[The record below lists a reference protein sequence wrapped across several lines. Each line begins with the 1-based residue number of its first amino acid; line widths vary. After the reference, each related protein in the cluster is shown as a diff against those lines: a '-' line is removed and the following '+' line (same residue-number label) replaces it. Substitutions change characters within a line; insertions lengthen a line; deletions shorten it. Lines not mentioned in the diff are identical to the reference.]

1 MLQEINDTEDFKL
14 LAQEAGMTDKEIKEL
29 FK

>member
-1 MLQEINDTEDFKL
+1 MEINDTEDFKL